1 MSNDD
6 VASTEQEEPVVAE
19 VEVSD
24 VDAQVVDGAEA
35 DVADVE
41 AAAEDQA
48 AEDVEDAEEAN
59 VSISD
64 LESQLAASQAKVQD
78 QQDSVLRAQ
87 AEMQN
92 VRRRAERDVTN
103 AHKFALDKFASDLL
117 PVVDTL
123 ERALQSA
130 AESDETT
137 REGVE
142 LTLKMLTD
150 TLKKHGV
157 EQLDPTGEP
166 FDPEMH
172 QAMSMQ
178 PNPDMEPN
186 TVMAV
191 LQKGYSLGGRLVRP
205 AMVIVSQA

>member
-1 MSNDD
+1 MSSDE
-6 VASTEQEEPVVAE
+6 ATSPEQEEPVVAE
-19 VEVSD
+19 T
-24 VDAQVVDGAEA
+24 DAQDDTQNVEIEQ
-35 DVADVE
+35 DVE
-41 AAAEDQA
+41 ASS
-48 AEDVEDAEEAN
+48 AEEVV
-59 VSISD
+59 VSI
-64 LESQLAASQAKVQD
+64 ESVQEQLLAAQAKVQD

-87 AEMQN
+87 AEVQN
-92 VRRRAERDVTN
+92 VRRRTERDVAN
-103 AHKFALDKFASDLL
+103 AHKFALEKFSSDLL

-130 AESDETT
+130 VDSENGDDAIQ
-137 REGVE
+137 EGIE

-157 EQLDPTGEP
+157 EQNDPLGEP
-166 FDPEMH
+166 FNPELH

-191 LQKGYSLGGRLVRP
+191 LQKGYTLGGRLVRP
-205 AMVIVSQA
+205 AMVVVSQA

>member
-1 MSNDD
+1 MSNDE
-6 VASTEQEEPVVAE
+6 ATSPEQEEPVVAE
-19 VEVSD
+19 VD
-24 VDAQVVDGAEA
+24 TQDGTQNVEIEQ
-35 DVADVE
+35 DVE
-41 AAAEDQA
+41 ASST
-48 AEDVEDAEEAN
+48 EEVV
-59 VSISD
+59 VSIEGVQEQ
-64 LESQLAASQAKVQD
+64 LLAAQAKVQD

-87 AEMQN
+87 AEVQN
-92 VRRRAERDVTN
+92 MRRRTERDVAN
-103 AHKFALDKFASDLL
+103 AHKFALEKFSSDLL

-130 AESDETT
+130 VDSENGDDAI
-137 REGVE
+137 REGIE

-157 EQLDPTGEP
+157 EQNDPLGEP
-166 FDPEMH
+166 FNPELH

-191 LQKGYSLGGRLVRP
+191 LQKGYTLGGRLVRP
-205 AMVIVSQA
+205 AMVVVSQA

>member
-1 MSNDD
+1 MSSDE
-6 VASTEQEEPVVAE
+6 ATSPEQEESVVAE
-19 VEVSD
+19 AD
-24 VDAQVVDGAEA
+24 TQDDAQNVEIEQ
-35 DVADVE
+35 DVE
-41 AAAEDQA
+41 TASED
-48 AEDVEDAEEAN
+48 EVV
-59 VSISD
+59 VSI
-64 LESQLAASQAKVQD
+64 ESLQEQLLAAQAKVQD

-87 AEMQN
+87 AEVQN
-92 VRRRAERDVTN
+92 VRRRSERDVAN
-103 AHKFALDKFASDLL
+103 AHKFALEKFSSELL

-130 AESDETT
+130 TDSENDDDSI
-137 REGVE
+137 REGIE

-157 EQLDPTGEP
+157 EQNDPLGEP
-166 FDPEMH
+166 FNPELH

-191 LQKGYSLGGRLVRP
+191 LQKGYTLGGRLIRP
-205 AMVIVSQA
+205 AMVVVSQA

>member
-48 AEDVEDAEEAN
+48 AEDAEEAN

>member
-1 MSNDD
+1 MSSDE
-6 VASTEQEEPVVAE
+6 ATSPEQEEPVVAE
-19 VEVSD
+19 TD
-24 VDAQVVDGAEA
+24 TQDDAQNVEIEPG
-35 DVADVE
+35 DVE
-41 AAAEDQA
+41 TTS
-48 AEDVEDAEEAN
+48 AEEAA
-59 VSISD
+59 VSIEG
-64 LESQLAASQAKVQD
+64 LQEQLLAAQAKVQD

-87 AEMQN
+87 AEVQN
-92 VRRRAERDVTN
+92 IRRRTERDVAN
-103 AHKFALDKFASDLL
+103 AHKFALEKFSSDLL

-130 AESDETT
+130 ADAENSDDST

-157 EQLDPTGEP
+157 EQNDPLGEP
-166 FDPEMH
+166 FNPELH

-191 LQKGYSLGGRLVRP
+191 LQKGYTLGGRLVRP
-205 AMVIVSQA
+205 AMVVVSQA

>member
-1 MSNDD
+1 MSSDE
-6 VASTEQEEPVVAE
+6 ATSPEQEEPVVAE
-19 VEVSD
+19 TDMQDDAQNVEVE
-24 VDAQVVDGAEA
+24 QE
-35 DVADVE
+35 DVE
-41 AAAEDQA
+41 ASS
-48 AEDVEDAEEAN
+48 AEEVV
-59 VSISD
+59 VSID
-64 LESQLAASQAKVQD
+64 GLQEQLHAAQAKVQD

-87 AEMQN
+87 AEVQN
-92 VRRRAERDVTN
+92 IRRRTERDVAN
-103 AHKFALDKFASDLL
+103 AHKFALEKFSSDLL

-130 AESDETT
+130 ADDDDSGDST
-137 REGVE
+137 REGIE

-157 EQLDPTGEP
+157 EQNDPLGEP
-166 FDPEMH
+166 FNPELH

-191 LQKGYSLGGRLVRP
+191 LQKGYTLGGRLVRP
-205 AMVIVSQA
+205 AMVVVSQA

>member
-1 MSNDD
+1 MSSDE
-6 VASTEQEEPVVAE
+6 ATSPEQEEPVVAE
-19 VEVSD
+19 TD
-24 VDAQVVDGAEA
+24 TQDDAQS
-35 DVADVE
+35 VE
-41 AAAEDQA
+41 IEQG
-48 AEDVEDAEEAN
+48 DAEVASAEETV
-59 VSISD
+59 VSID
-64 LESQLAASQAKVQD
+64 GLQEQLSAAQAKVQD

-87 AEMQN
+87 AEVQN
-92 VRRRAERDVTN
+92 IRRRTERDVAN
-103 AHKFALDKFASDLL
+103 AHKFALEKFSSDLL

-130 AESDETT
+130 VDSENGDDAI
-137 REGVE
+137 REGIE

-157 EQLDPTGEP
+157 EQNDPLGEP
-166 FDPEMH
+166 FNPELH

-191 LQKGYSLGGRLVRP
+191 LQKGYTLGGRLVRP
-205 AMVIVSQA
+205 AMVVVSQA